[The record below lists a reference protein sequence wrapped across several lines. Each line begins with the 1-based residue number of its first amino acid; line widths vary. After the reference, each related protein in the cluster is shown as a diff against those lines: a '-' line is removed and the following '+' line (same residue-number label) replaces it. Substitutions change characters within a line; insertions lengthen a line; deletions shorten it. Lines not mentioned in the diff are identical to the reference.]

1 MKSPVP
7 GLTAITVFIIIGLCI
22 AATGCIGGERLAETD
37 ILVSKYDS
45 GGQNVWS
52 TQIDTG
58 RQDYATAVIETV
70 DNGYALAGWIADS
83 PRSPPHP
90 RIVRLNG
97 TGGIVWDRI
106 LDTSSDEAVAIAG
119 APEGGLIA
127 ALKSGKV
134 CKVDNNGRPV
144 WNRTIEYTI
153 NSIIPVRDGGY
164 ALAGSHTIGLDW
176 NGSLVWDQ
184 PYSSTS
190 ILQVADGG
198 FFVERSGVP
207 YNYGELFHL
216 GANGIWIWTRTVG
229 SHEMGTITSL
239 YEIQG
244 GEVEVVYTYPDRTKD
259 KDLIQYRESEQ
270 VTVGKNGTATVTI
283 PLVAVDPVT
292 RVSDGGYLF
301 EAYPFPASA
310 AFTTVPHATSN
321 LHLVRL
327 SPKGE
332 VVWDRSL
339 DLPPWVA
346 PQSIIQTSDGG
357 FVAVVVTGS

>member
-1 MKSPVP
+1 MKSPVSGIP
-7 GLTAITVFIIIGLCI
+7 AITVFIVIGLCI
-22 AATGCIGGERLAETD
+22 AATGCIGGERLAVTD
-37 ILVSKYDS
+37 ILVSKYDA

-52 TQIDTG
+52 TKIDTG
-58 RQDYATAVIETV
+58 KQDYATAVIETA
-70 DNGYALAGWIADS
+70 DNGYALAGWIADG
-83 PRSPPHP
+83 PRGPYHP
-90 RIVRLNG
+90 RIIRLNE

-106 LDTSSDEAVAIAG
+106 LDTTSDEVVAIAE

-144 WNRTIEYTI
+144 WNRTVEYTI
-153 NSIIPVRDGGY
+153 NSIIPIRDGGY
-164 ALAGSHTIGLDW
+164 ALAGSHTLGLDR

-184 PYSSTS
+184 PYTSTS
-190 ILQVADGG
+190 IIQAADGG

-216 GANGIWIWTRTVG
+216 GANGTWVWTQSVDG
-229 SHEMGTITSL
+229 HENGKITSL
-239 YEIQG
+239 HETQEG
-244 GEVEVVYTYPDRTKD
+244 AVEVIYTYPDRMKD
-259 KDLIQYRESEQ
+259 KDLVMYMESEQ
-270 VTVGKNGTATVTI
+270 ITFGKNGTATVTI

-292 RVSDGGYLF
+292 RISDGGYLF

-310 AFTTVPHATSN
+310 AFTTLPHATSN

-339 DLPPWVA
+339 DLPQWVA
-346 PQSIIQTSDGG
+346 PQEILETRDGG
-357 FVAVVVTGS
+357 FVTLVVPGS